1 MFQIEV
7 QVADTNT
14 VTVQCC
20 AVDANYNRQPEDIK
34 NIWNLRGALSNA
46 WHTININ
53 IKKWWSLDQRYNG
66 FIAIFVN

>member
-7 QVADTNT
+7 PVADTDT

-53 IKKWWSLDQRYNG
+53 IKK
-66 FIAIFVN
+66 